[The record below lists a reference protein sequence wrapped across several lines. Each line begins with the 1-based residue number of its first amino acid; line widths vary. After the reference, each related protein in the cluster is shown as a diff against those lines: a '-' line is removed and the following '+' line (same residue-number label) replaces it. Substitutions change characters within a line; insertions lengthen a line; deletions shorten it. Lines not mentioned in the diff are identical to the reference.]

1 MEQDILVGTLVQVNE
16 KTESYLRQII
26 PYGFESF
33 AFTFGHNIA
42 AKRDPV
48 EFAEKIMPI
57 LEEANVKVG
66 AISIFGNP
74 LKDDEK
80 AEQTRKDLNRLVE
93 CAHLFKTD
101 VVTGFTGRVPGVSVP
116 ESIPRFKEVWTPIV
130 EKAGALGVKVGF
142 ENCPMGG
149 TWGSGDFNIAF
160 NPSAWELMFE
170 AIPLPNIGLEWEPCH
185 QMTQLIDPI
194 QQIRQWGKRFIH
206 IHGKDATIRHDLLDK
221 YGFMS
226 PEKFVWHRTPGFGD
240 SNWKD
245 IFTELRMVGFKGS
258 IDIEGWHDPVYRG
271 DLEMTGQVYGLNYL
285 KDCRGGKL
293 VPNPA

>member
-1 MEQDILVGTLVQVNE
+1 MQQDILVGTLVQVNAN
-16 KTESYLRQII
+16 TESYLRQII

-33 AFTFGHNIA
+33 AFTFGHNVA
-42 AKRDPV
+42 ANRDPV
-48 EFAEKIMPI
+48 ELADKIMPI
-57 LEEANVKVG
+57 LEAANVKVG

-101 VVTGFTGRVPGVSVP
+101 VVTGFTGRVPGVPVP

-160 NPSAWELMFE
+160 NPSAWELIFE

-194 QQIRQWGKRFIH
+194 PQIKQWGKRFIH
-206 IHGKDATIRHDLLDK
+206 IHGKDATIRRDLLAK

-271 DLEMTGQVYGLNYL
+271 ELEMTGQVYGLNYL
-285 KDCRGGKL
+285 KDCRGGKY

>member
-1 MEQDILVGTLVQVNE
+1 MEQTILIGTLVQVNE

-33 AFTFGHNIA
+33 AFTFGHNVA
-42 AKRDPV
+42 ARRDPM
-48 EFAEKIMPI
+48 ELADKIMPI
-57 LEEANVKVG
+57 LDDANVKVG

-74 LKDDEK
+74 LNDDEK
-80 AEQTRKDLNRLVE
+80 GVQMRKDLNKLIE
-93 CAHLFKTD
+93 CAHLFNTD
-101 VVTGFTGRVPGVSVP
+101 VVTSFTGRVPGKPVP
-116 ESIPRFKEVWTPIV
+116 ESIPRFKEVWTPLV
-130 EKAGALGVKVGF
+130 EKAGSIGVKIGF

-149 TWGSGDFNIAF
+149 TWVTGDSNIAF

-194 QQIRQWGKRFIH
+194 PQIRQWGSRFIH
-206 IHGKDATIRHDLLDK
+206 IHGKDATIRRDLLAK

-245 IFTELRMVGFKGS
+245 IFTELRMIGFKGS

-293 VPNPA
+293 IPNPA

>member
-1 MEQDILVGTLVQVNE
+1 
-16 KTESYLRQII
+16 
-26 PYGFESF
+26 
-33 AFTFGHNIA
+33 
-42 AKRDPV
+42 
-48 EFAEKIMPI
+48 
-57 LEEANVKVG
+57 
-66 AISIFGNP
+66 
-74 LKDDEK
+74 
-80 AEQTRKDLNRLVE
+80 
-93 CAHLFKTD
+93 
-101 VVTGFTGRVPGVSVP
+101 VVTGFTGRVPGVPVN

-185 QMTQLIDPI
+185 QMTQLIEPI
-194 QQIRQWGKRFIH
+194 PQIRQWGKRFIH
-206 IHGKDATIRHDLLDK
+206 IHGKDATIRRDLLAK

-285 KDCRGGKL
+285 KDCRGGKF

>member
-16 KTESYLRQII
+16 KTENYLRQII

-33 AFTFGHNIA
+33 AFTFGHNVA

-48 EFAEKIMPI
+48 ELADKIMPI
-57 LEEANVKVG
+57 LEAANVKVG

-101 VVTGFTGRVPGVSVP
+101 VVTGFTGRVPGVPVP

-149 TWGSGDFNIAF
+149 TWASGDFNIAF

-194 QQIRQWGKRFIH
+194 PQIRQWGKRFIH
-206 IHGKDATIRHDLLDK
+206 IHGKDATIRRDLLAK

-226 PEKFVWHRTPGFGD
+226 SEKFVWHRTPGFGD

-245 IFTELRMVGFKGS
+245 IFTELRMVGFKGA

-271 DLEMTGQVYGLNYL
+271 ELEMTGQVYGLNYL

-293 VPNPA
+293 IPNPA